1 VREATWESL
10 GKRRTPNGV
19 DAVNVDAV
27 NVCAVNAQTQ
37 MEQRP
42 TIVADG

>member
-1 VREATWESL
+1 VREATWE
-10 GKRRTPNGV
+10 TPNGV

-27 NVCAVNAQTQ
+27 SAQTQ
-37 MEQRP
+37 MEQGP